1 MCSLM
6 KNQISV
12 SQFIKKRVLKVLFP
26 AIFVSV
32 IWIVILCCF
41 PNIPQ
46 NNFGIQKTICWN
58 TIIYNI
64 IGVFMFQFADSV
76 LWFIKIIV
84 IEYVVIYI
92 YNSIRISNKRKYRL
106 PVLLIMTCA
115 VIFATNYLVAAF
127 ATVSI
132 LAFSLGVVFADY
144 NSFVTRKINIICI
157 LFNILLVIILL
168 NTERNL
174 VIHGVINYFFL
185 INWLWLSS
193 YLDIKVT
200 NLSGTVSSLS
210 YDVYLTHKKVLVILF
225 LLRPYSNS
233 LIFYLLVSI
242 VVASL
247 EYYLR
252 KIATQKQRY

>member
-1 MCSLM
+1 MM
-6 KNQISV
+6 
-12 SQFIKKRVLKVLFP
+12 
-26 AIFVSV
+26 
-32 IWIVILCCF
+32 
-41 PNIPQ
+41 
-46 NNFGIQKTICWN
+46 
-58 TIIYNI
+58 
-64 IGVFMFQFADSV
+64 
-76 LWFIKIIV
+76 
-84 IEYVVIYI
+84 
-92 YNSIRISNKRKYRL
+92 
-106 PVLLIMTCA
+106 
-115 VIFATNYLVAAF
+115 
-127 ATVSI
+127 
-132 LAFSLGVVFADY
+132 
-144 NSFVTRKINIICI
+144 
-157 LFNILLVIILL
+157 NILLVIILL